1 MTSGE
6 CERGRLNENSDE
18 AIYSKK
24 PAGWKESG
32 CSRPAL
38 FFSSLKIFRLRLP
51 GFLIYVT

>member
-24 PAGWKESG
+24 PAGWKESD

-38 FFSSLKIFRLRLP
+38 FFRS
-51 GFLIYVT
+51 